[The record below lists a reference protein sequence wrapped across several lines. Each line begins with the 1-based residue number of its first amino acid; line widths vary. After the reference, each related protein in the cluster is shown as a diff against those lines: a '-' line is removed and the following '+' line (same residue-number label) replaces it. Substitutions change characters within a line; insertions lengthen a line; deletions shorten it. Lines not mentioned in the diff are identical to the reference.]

1 MHKFDIIC
9 ILETVLNNT
18 YENIDLNLRGYSL
31 LRADHPSN
39 VKMGRVCIDY
49 KENLALKMISMQYL
63 IESLLFKVKI
73 GSKKCI
79 IGTAYRCPSQNFD
92 GFESFLLNF
101 EVLPQDIFTTTR

>member
-63 IESLLFKVKI
+63 IESLLKVKI